1 MIKSDLYEK
10 IYSVVEQIPFGRV
23 ATYGQVA
30 RLSGIPGQARLV
42 GYALNKLSDDRSVPW
57 HRVINRLGKISLR
70 RSSFEDGGLQKK
82 ILRSEGIRFNDQGF
96 IDLKLYR
103 WHE

>member
-42 GYALNKLSDDRSVPW
+42 GYALNKLSDDRGVPW
-57 HRVINRLGKISLR
+57 HRVINRMGKISLR
-70 RSSFEDGGLQKK
+70 QSSFEDARLQEK
-82 ILRSEGIRFNDQGF
+82 ILRSEGVRLTDQGCV
-96 IDLKLYR
+96 DLNLYR